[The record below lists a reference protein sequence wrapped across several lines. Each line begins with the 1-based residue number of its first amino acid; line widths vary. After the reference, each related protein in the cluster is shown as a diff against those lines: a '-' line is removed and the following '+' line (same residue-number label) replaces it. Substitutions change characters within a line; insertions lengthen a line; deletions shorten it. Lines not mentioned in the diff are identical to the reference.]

1 MVKQRTR
8 EGKVQE
14 FHEAMG
20 LPVNNQPTCPTLE
33 LRRRLIMEEAQEVCD
48 VLQEMEVCQTY
59 GKDPTTQ
66 QWEHLLKELAD
77 LQYVLSG
84 TLVSFARTN
93 KVDFDAAFNRVHE
106 SNMSKLDDD
115 GNPIRDSV
123 TGKVMKGPNYEE
135 ANLGGLI

>member
-8 EGKVQE
+8 EQKVQE

-20 LPVNNQPTCPTLE
+20 LPVNGQPTYHILE
-33 LRRRLIMEEAQEVCD
+33 LRRCLIMEEAQEVCD
-48 VLQEMEVCQTY
+48 ALQEMEICQIY
-59 GKDPTTQ
+59 GKDPTPQ

-84 TLVSFARTN
+84 TLVSFNRTN
-93 KVDFDAAFNRVHE
+93 KVDFDAAFNRVHD
-106 SNMSKLDDD
+106 SNMSKLDDN
-115 GNPIRDSV
+115 GQPIRDST

>member
-8 EGKVQE
+8 EQKVQE

-20 LPVNNQPTCPTLE
+20 LPVNGQPTYHILE
-33 LRRRLIMEEAQEVCD
+33 LRRCLIMEEAQEVCD
-48 VLQEMEVCQTY
+48 VLQEMEICQIY
-59 GKDPTTQ
+59 GKDPTPQ

-84 TLVSFARTN
+84 TLVSFNRTN
-93 KVDFDAAFNRVHE
+93 KVDFDAAFNRVHD
-106 SNMSKLDDD
+106 SNMSKLDDN
-115 GNPIRDSV
+115 GQPIRDST